1 MALKAT
7 FRGRNR
13 VRRVLARIPEEF
25 RAEIAQSI
33 ERTAK
38 AIVEDAKA
46 RVPVETGTLKAA
58 MDYRVAK
65 NGLTATL
72 GIRRKTAKRDAFYG
86 HMVEFG
92 TRAHQVKVKS
102 KRILM
107 DGKAGKVFGARV
119 TIPALPARPFLTPAF
134 EAAKPAGV
142 ADIRAAVKSALTKAS
157 KAAGGED

>member
-25 RAEIAQSI
+25 RAEIGQSI

-38 AIVEDAKA
+38 RIVDDAKT

-58 MDYRVAK
+58 IDYRVAK

-72 GIRRKTAKRDAFYG
+72 GIRRKAARRDAFYA
-86 HMVEFG
+86 HFVEFG
-92 TRAHQVKVKS
+92 TRAHQVKVKTA
-102 KRILM
+102 RILR
-107 DGKAGKVFGARV
+107 DAKTGRVFGARV

-134 EAAKPAGV
+134 EAAKPEGV
-142 ADIRAAVKSALTKAS
+142 ADIRAAVRSALTRAS

>member
-25 RAEIAQSI
+25 RAEIGQSI

-38 AIVEDAKA
+38 RIVDDAKA

-58 MDYRVAK
+58 IDYRVAK

-72 GIRRKTAKRDAFYG
+72 GIRRKAAKRDAFYA
-86 HMVEFG
+86 HFVEFG
-92 TRAHQVKVKS
+92 TRGHQVKVKTA
-102 KRILM
+102 RILR
-107 DGKAGKVFGARV
+107 DAKTGRVFGARV
-119 TIPALPARPFLTPAF
+119 TIPALPAQPFLTPAF
-134 EAAKPAGV
+134 EAAKPEGV
-142 ADIRAAVKSALTKAS
+142 ADIRAAVRSALTRAS